1 MTPATRKRILLVDND
16 MDFLDA
22 YALAL
27 TEQQY
32 HVITCRSANEALA
45 NIKEDSI
52 QVVVTDIK
60 MPVMSGIELLEEIHG
75 LNPRLPVILMTGNSD
90 LALAMEAIRK
100 GAFDF
105 IMKPFHTDYLIHS
118 VKKAIQHYNLIR
130 FKEGYRHHLED
141 TIRQR
146 THDLKIARKEAENSR
161 RDLVKRLTAIAEFR
175 DYEEG
180 LHVMRVGI
188 FSELIA
194 RKIGMCSDYVQILKD
209 SSPMHDIGNINIAES
224 ILFKKGSLTS
234 EEFEVVKTHTLHGQ
248 NILSGSTHQVLQMAE
263 SIALNHHERWDGT
276 GYPRGLKGE
285 EIPLEGRIVMLADH
299 YDAMRT
305 RKFYKPELE
314 HDEAFWTITAGDGMT
329 SPNHFAP
336 DVLDAF
342 IALAPKFNEVFQNSF
357 LFL

>member
-1 MTPATRKRILLVDND
+1 MTPAIRKRILLVDND

-22 YALAL
+22 YAPVL

-32 HVITCRSANEALA
+32 HVITCKSANEALA
-45 NIKEDSI
+45 NIKEDNI
-52 QVVVTDIK
+52 QVVVTDIR

-90 LALAMEAIRK
+90 LDLAMEAIRK

-105 IMKPFHTDYLIHS
+105 IMKPLHPDYLIRS

-141 TIRQR
+141 TVRQR
-146 THDLKIARKEAENSR
+146 THDLKIAREDAENSR

-194 RKIGMCSDYVQILKD
+194 RKIGMHPDYVQILKD
-209 SSPMHDIGNINIAES
+209 SSPMHDIGKINIAES
-224 ILFKKGSLTS
+224 ILLKKGPLTS

-248 NILSGSTHQVLQMAE
+248 NILSGSTHPVLQMAE
-263 SIALNHHERWDGT
+263 SIALSHHERWDGT
-276 GYPRGLKGE
+276 GYPNGLKGN
-285 EIPLEGRIVMLADH
+285 EIPHEGRIVMLVDH
-299 YDAMRT
+299 YDAMRS
-305 RKFYKPELE
+305 RKSYKPVMA
-314 HDEAFWTITAGDGMT
+314 HDEALRTITEGDGKT
-329 SPNHFAP
+329 IPGHFDP

-342 IALAPKFNEVFQNSF
+342 ICLAPKFNEVFKNSF
-357 LFL
+357 FYL